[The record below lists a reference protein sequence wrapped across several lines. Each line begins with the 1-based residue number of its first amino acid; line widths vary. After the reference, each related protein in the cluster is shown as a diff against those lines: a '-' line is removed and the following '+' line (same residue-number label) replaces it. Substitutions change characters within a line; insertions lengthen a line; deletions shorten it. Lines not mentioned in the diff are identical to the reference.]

1 MKHFRSYSSFMWWQ
15 LMIPL
20 HLVRTMSQGTP
31 PSAQRGRCRRGDVP
45 ANVASDV
52 TNTTPA
58 AFLHGVDDDN
68 NSQKS
73 RQAASKPF
81 THPRR
86 PSFLPSAIGNTQKWG
101 TVFTHQHS
109 SNQSI
114 SPLRDS
120 LRFTQQTYAVHTQRT
135 ATIMNAL
142 HRNRHNLLT

>member
-1 MKHFRSYSSFMWWQ
+1 MWWQ
-15 LMIPL
+15 LMMIPL

-68 NSQKS
+68 NSQK
-73 RQAASKPF
+73 A
-81 THPRR
+81 RR
-86 PSFLPSAIGNTQKWG
+86 PQNHSPTHDALLSFLPRSETLKSGEQSLLTSTQ
-101 TVFTHQHS
+101 VI
-109 SNQSI
+109 NQFPHCEAASD
-114 SPLRDS
+114 LRNKLS
-120 LRFTQQTYAVHTQRT
+120 YTVHTQRT